1 MADLLAL
8 GTQSVNN
15 ILENSIAR
23 TTSSTGYTNN
33 LAAVPF
39 RTPTIPKSEL
49 RKLESFIALSDK
61 FTMSFKDAD
70 GEPKSIDFALLPA
83 IEPILSYSSPTSKF
97 RGGPSVPEVRPGIP
111 IRTVMR
117 VKNQVVPGCYN
128 LTQSLGVDSKSIILV
143 GAIIIPKNSAI
154 KHTYETAKFID
165 ERIVQRGKLVI
176 VTITTSRDLSK
187 DPNNKNTISFTGS
200 IIEFKYYTV
209 RPSLTYYSF
218 NIAYSS
224 GSLYQKPKY
233 KQLDVLV
240 DPNKSVTNNK
250 VTISKSGSSN
260 TSASTIGSG
269 NTTASTIGSG
279 NTAASTPGSNFIQGI
294 TQGIAN
300 AANAANAVNPLL
312 PANASG
318 PNTQPGPNYDDLY
331 KKAVNYM
338 EKTKIHKTSSQ
349 QDIDTKL
356 ENTQDSEFELKDSSN
371 PTVYAKHPILK
382 TSNQPVPDP
391 NSSRPT
397 RPYISIQYNSGRP
410 IAFFNGPS
418 AANHQTA
425 HRKDIPLPD
434 APSTVTPET
443 GGTTPENINITNA
456 KKAKP
461 VIEGF
466 VNKLA
471 QDTFYN
477 TPVEENYKF
486 YGIESAN
493 MLLSSLNG
501 TKVLLQFQQKYTN
514 FKSSNVELK
523 RFNGYL
529 KVEYADNK
537 PIYSW
542 GYFYHILYD
551 NKILGDVYLEIIF
564 SYLYPSESVDV
575 QPINSEIRSI
585 VNYSDNLLYKL
596 NDVKPKKSMRAT
608 TTPNYRAELES
619 VHQETIQAAKN
630 IINKFNIKSG
640 DKLSS
645 IKDKIVNGRDP
656 SINKQYDL
664 IAKDSDRR
672 KLDFNNTDSVSPTV
686 FIGHIGLNTSY
697 TYEFIHNHTKK
708 DDTTLPQNER
718 IWSHVVFLP
727 KVDQLTKNREDS
739 QAYAHAAVLTTLP
752 AKLLTGRPAIDKCTP
767 VPLLSINAN
776 TPSIPNIPPTL
787 NFNSKVEKLHEDAI
801 EKANRLLKE
810 AKISEG
816 MIYEEAIKKMSE
828 KASKHSFT
836 VNTGQ
841 NGFSY
846 FRYDKTI
853 EDNDKSAYSFLYVG
867 VTTAGADEQL
877 RYVQKKGTILGTIMD
892 KGGKRIASKEKNL
905 TIDSY
910 NPNASNSAGY
920 KIDVTL
926 RRLLN
931 EEYTYVDKLVKDKK
945 LKRNEIKTISQWNKL
960 FIDSR
965 KPLKVELK
973 TGPKAEGGFLRYE
986 RKVPDDNSNFYYATV
1001 IQLVNVKID
1010 AKNSILSIEIFSL
1023 YVRAS
1028 DNKTI
1033 DIRSRPHNL

>member
-70 GEPKSIDFALLPA
+70 GKTKPIDFELLPA

-143 GAIIIPKNSAI
+143 GAIIIPKISAT

-165 ERIVQRGKLVI
+165 ERIVQRGKLVT

-240 DPNKSVTNNK
+240 DRNKNVTKNK

-260 TSASTIGSG
+260 TA
-269 NTTASTIGSG
+269 ASTIGSG

-300 AANAANAVNPLL
+300 AANAVNPLL

-318 PNTQPGPNYDDLY
+318 PNTQPGPNYDNLY
-331 KKAVNYM
+331 KKAVRYM

-391 NSSRPT
+391 NSSRPS

-477 TPVEENYKF
+477 TTPKETVKF
-486 YGIESAN
+486 YGDDNSVLTEFRRKYKNYESGDVKLKLLNAPDYNYYDPKDYSLSWYFYYEIHYNNTRLADIQMRVVFAYWYPEGSIEPSKPDPN
-493 MLLSSLNG
+493 RR
-501 TKVLLQFQQKYTN
+501 V
-514 FKSSNVELK
+514 
-523 RFNGYL
+523 YL
-529 KVEYADNK
+529 KYINDN
-537 PIYSW
+537 
-542 GYFYHILYD
+542 
-551 NKILGDVYLEIIF
+551 
-564 SYLYPSESVDV
+564 V
-575 QPINSEIRSI
+575 QPTKSI
-585 VNYSDNLLYKL
+585 IECRVSSSKIGELYKL

-608 TTPNYRAELES
+608 TAPNYTADVEN
-619 VHQETIQAAKN
+619 VHKETILAAEK
-630 IINKFNIKSG
+630 IIKKFNIKSG

-645 IKDKIVNGRDP
+645 IKTRIVTGNDP
-656 SINKQYDL
+656 SINTQYDPNGR
-664 IAKDSDRR
+664 DSDRR
-672 KLDFNNTDSVSPTV
+672 RFNFFNTGSVPPAV
-686 FIGHIGLNTSY
+686 FTNHIGLNTSY

-708 DDTTLPQNER
+708 DDPTLPQHLR
-718 IWSHVVFLP
+718 IQSYVVFLP
-727 KVDQLTKNREDS
+727 KVDQLTTNREDS
-739 QAYAHAAVLTTLP
+739 QAHTHAAVFTTLP
-752 AKLLTGRPAIDKCTP
+752 PDMLGKPGIYKCTP

-846 FRYDKTI
+846 FTYDKTI

-877 RYVQKKGTILGTIMD
+877 RYVQKKGTILGTVTD
-892 KGGKRIASKEKNL
+892 KGGKRIAYKEKNL

-920 KIDVTL
+920 KIDVKIDVTL
-926 RRLLN
+926 SRLLN

-945 LKRNEIKTISQWNKL
+945 LKRNDIKTLSQWNTL
-960 FIDSR
+960 FRDSR
-965 KPLKVELK
+965 KPLKVEFK
-973 TGPKAEGGFLRYE
+973 KDSKDPFFLRYE
-986 RKVPDDNSNFYYATV
+986 RKVSDNDDPNYYYTTV
-1001 IQLVNVKID
+1001 IRLVNVKMD
-1010 AKNSILSIEIFSL
+1010 AKNSILSIEIFSV

-1033 DIRSRPHNL
+1033 DIKSKTHNL

>member
-70 GEPKSIDFALLPA
+70 GEPKLVDFELLPA

-143 GAIIIPKNSAI
+143 GAIIIPKISAT

-165 ERIVQRGKLVI
+165 ERIVQRGKLVT
-176 VTITTSRDLSK
+176 VTITTSKDLSK
-187 DPNNKNTISFTGS
+187 DPDNKNTISFIGS

-240 DPNKSVTNNK
+240 DPNKSVTK
-250 VTISKSGSSN
+250 KQVTISKSGSSN
-260 TSASTIGSG
+260 TAASTIGSG
-269 NTTASTIGSG
+269 NTTAST
-279 NTAASTPGSNFIQGI
+279 PDSNSI
-294 TQGIAN
+294 QGIAN
-300 AANAANAVNPLL
+300 AANAINPLL

-331 KKAVNYM
+331 KKAVRYM
-338 EKTKIHKTSSQ
+338 QKTKIHKASSR

-356 ENTQDSEFELKDSSN
+356 ENTQDAEFELKDSSN
-371 PTVYAKHPILK
+371 PSVYAKHPTLK

-391 NSSRPT
+391 NSSRPG

-410 IAFFNGPS
+410 TASFNGPS

-425 HRKDIPLPD
+425 HEKNIPLPD
-434 APSTVTPET
+434 APPTVTPET

-477 TPVEENYKF
+477 TTLKENIEF
-486 YGIESAN
+486 YDN
-493 MLLSSLNG
+493 NR
-501 TKVLLQFQQKYTN
+501 TNFWQKYTN
-514 FKSSNVELK
+514 YKSSNVELI
-523 RFNGYL
+523 RFISDHY
-529 KVEYADNK
+529 KDIDNNVHVSTWL
-537 PIYSW
+537 YN
-542 GYFYHILYD
+542 YHILYD
-551 NKILGDVYLEIIF
+551 NKMLGDAYLEIKF
-564 SYLYPSESVDV
+564 SYWYPSDSGDV
-575 QPINSEIRSI
+575 QAIKSEIASA
-585 VNYSDNLLYKL
+585 VVYDLEGLYRL
-596 NDVKPKKSMRAT
+596 SVKPKKSMRAT

-630 IINKFNIKSG
+630 IIKKFNIKSG

-645 IKDKIVNGRDP
+645 IKTRIVTGNDP
-656 SINKQYDL
+656 SINTQYDPNGR
-664 IAKDSDRR
+664 DSDRR
-672 KLDFNNTDSVSPTV
+672 RFNFFNTGSVPPAV
-686 FIGHIGLNTSY
+686 FTNHIGLNTSY

-708 DDTTLPQNER
+708 DDPTLPQHLR
-718 IWSHVVFLP
+718 IQSYVVFLP
-727 KVDQLTKNREDS
+727 KVDQLTTNREDS
-739 QAYAHAAVLTTLP
+739 QAHTHAAVFTTLP
-752 AKLLTGRPAIDKCTP
+752 PDMLGKPGIYKCTP

-846 FRYDKTI
+846 FTYDKTI

-867 VTTAGADEQL
+867 VATNGADEQL
-877 RYVQKKGTILGTIMD
+877 RYVQKKGTILGTVTD
-892 KGGKRIASKEKNL
+892 KGGKRIAYKEKNL

-920 KIDVTL
+920 KIDVKIDVTL
-926 RRLLN
+926 SRLLN

-945 LKRNEIKTISQWNKL
+945 LKRNDIKTLSQWNTL
-960 FIDSR
+960 FRDSR
-965 KPLKVELK
+965 KPLKVEFK
-973 TGPKAEGGFLRYE
+973 KDSKDPFFLRYE
-986 RKVPDDNSNFYYATV
+986 RKVSDNDDPNYYYTTV
-1001 IQLVNVKID
+1001 IRLVNVKMD
-1010 AKNSILSIEIFSL
+1010 AKNSILSIEIFSV

-1033 DIRSRPHNL
+1033 DIKSKTHNL

>member
-70 GEPKSIDFALLPA
+70 GEPKLVEFELLPA

-143 GAIIIPKNSAI
+143 GAIIIPKISAT

-165 ERIVQRGKLVI
+165 ERIVQRGKLVT
-176 VTITTSRDLSK
+176 VTITTSKDLSK
-187 DPNNKNTISFTGS
+187 DPDNKNTISFIGS

-240 DPNKSVTNNK
+240 DPNKSVTK
-250 VTISKSGSSN
+250 KQVTISKSGSSN
-260 TSASTIGSG
+260 TAASTIGSG
-269 NTTASTIGSG
+269 NTTAST
-279 NTAASTPGSNFIQGI
+279 PDSNSIQGI
-294 TQGIAN
+294 AQGIAN
-300 AANAANAVNPLL
+300 AANAINPLL

-331 KKAVNYM
+331 NKAVRYM
-338 EKTKIHKTSSQ
+338 QKTKIHKASSQ

-356 ENTQDSEFELKDSSN
+356 ENTQDAEFELKESSN
-371 PTVYAKHPILK
+371 QSVYAKHPTLK

-391 NSSRPT
+391 NSSRPS

-425 HRKDIPLPD
+425 HEKNIPLPD
-434 APSTVTPET
+434 APPTVTPET
-443 GGTTPENINITNA
+443 RGTTPENINITNA

-564 SYLYPSESVDV
+564 SYWYPSESVDV

-608 TTPNYRAELES
+608 TAPNYTADVEN
-619 VHQETIQAAKN
+619 VHKETILAAEK
-630 IINKFNIKSG
+630 IIKKFSIKSG

-645 IKDKIVNGRDP
+645 IKTRIVTGNDP
-656 SINKQYDL
+656 SINTQYDPNGR
-664 IAKDSDRR
+664 DSDRR
-672 KLDFNNTDSVSPTV
+672 RFNFFNTGSVPPAV
-686 FIGHIGLNTSY
+686 FTNHIGLNTSY

-708 DDTTLPQNER
+708 DDPTLPQHLR
-718 IWSHVVFLP
+718 IQSYVVFLP
-727 KVDQLTKNREDS
+727 KVDQLTTNREDS
-739 QAYAHAAVLTTLP
+739 QAHTHAAVFTTLP
-752 AKLLTGRPAIDKCTP
+752 ANLVTGKPAIDKCTP

-846 FRYDKTI
+846 FTYDKTI

-867 VTTAGADEQL
+867 VATNGADEQL
-877 RYVQKKGTILGTIMD
+877 RYVQKKGTILGTVTD
-892 KGGKRIASKEKNL
+892 KGGKRIAYKEKNL

-920 KIDVTL
+920 KIDVKIDVTL
-926 RRLLN
+926 SRLLN

-945 LKRNEIKTISQWNKL
+945 LKRNDIKTLSQWNTL
-960 FIDSR
+960 FRDSR
-965 KPLKVELK
+965 KPLKVEFK
-973 TGPKAEGGFLRYE
+973 KDSKDPFFLRYE
-986 RKVPDDNSNFYYATV
+986 RKVSDNDDPNYYYTTV
-1001 IQLVNVKID
+1001 IRLVNVKMD
-1010 AKNSILSIEIFSL
+1010 AKNSILSIEIFSV

-1033 DIRSRPHNL
+1033 DIKSKTHNL